1 MESLGEAKEGAGLL
15 ERRERAEVGGVRG
28 ERRSDVSSSCSCS
41 PGECVAKGDGGG
53 LEELEGGVVVPARGP
68 LVEALGLCIFFLG
81 GGERVREERE
91 TRGWEKKRGQRR
103 RATVNK
109 SLSLDRSPLSTPR
122 TFEAR

>member
-28 ERRSDVSSSCSCS
+28 ERRSGVSSSCSCS

-68 LVEALGLCIFFLG
+68 LVEALGLCILFFWG
-81 GGERVREERE
+81 GGQRERRKGKEVGKRNADNGGERR
-91 TRGWEKKRGQRR
+91 
-103 RATVNK
+103 
-109 SLSLDRSPLSTPR
+109 
-122 TFEAR
+122 